1 MALTKLNNQSLSAV
15 TSAGLPSGTVLQ
27 VVTAEKTNAETISAI
42 HNTYTDIPNLSLSIT
57 PRSTTS
63 RIYLIGQVSYSG
75 QGYISYFHFRFLRN
89 STAVGVG
96 DTAGSR
102 TTGNSGFLQSQSPDS
117 GSIFTMPLQAI
128 DSPASTSALTYKIQL
143 RQQFGSDAQNVNINR
158 STGDGDIAGVPRNI
172 SMLTAMEI
180 AG

>member
-1 MALTKLNNQSLSAV
+1 MALIKLNNQSL
-15 TSAGLPSGTVLQ
+15 PSGSVLQ
-27 VVTAEKTNAETISAI
+27 VVTAEKTDAEVISAVL
-42 HNTYTDIPNLSLSIT
+42 HTYTDVPDLSLSIT
-57 PRSTTS
+57 PTSTSS
-63 RIYLIGQVSYSG
+63 RIFLLGQVSYSCL
-75 QGYISYFHFRFLRN
+75 GYISYFHFRFLRN

-102 TTGNSGFLQSQSPDS
+102 TTGNSGYLQSQSADS
-117 GSIFTMPLQAI
+117 GSIFTLPLQAI

-143 RQQFGSDAQNVNINR
+143 RQQVGSGALDVNINR
-158 STGDGDIAGVPRNI
+158 STSDGDVTGVPRNI